1 MTDVP
6 ILTLH
11 EKFVYLI
18 NIWLEG
24 IFAIFFGGWYAAQ
37 FKENGQKTIWSG
49 DVGKSVSLEVNIG

>member
-24 IFAIFFGGWYAAQ
+24 IFAIFFAAQ